1 MAETLFKSNK
11 ITLDSELLAKAV
23 IKLIKQDIFERF
35 EKTGTLSEDDQELC
49 DKIDWYP
56 VDELE
61 LKEEYVEKLRGIEK
75 SSHSATS
82 VEELDKLMNLK

>member
-1 MAETLFKSNK
+1 MEETLFSSTKL
-11 ITLDSELLAKAV
+11 TLDSELLVRAV

-35 EKTGTLSEDDQELC
+35 ERTGTLSVDDQELC

-61 LKEEYVEKLRGIEK
+61 LKEEYVEKLRSLEK
-75 SSHSATS
+75 GSHSATS
-82 VEELDKLMNLK
+82 VEELDRLMNLK